1 MGVKRPWHGFLVL
14 WSSMD
19 HSRFWGGYIF
29 SASVVP
35 RNLDGK
41 FYVRKWSES
50 VRLFGHFKVLGS
62 CLMLSGSEHTK
73 FVLDFIG
80 QGVSISP
87 LCYQGE
93 TWTETYEMV
102 TEDRPVPI
110 GFFTEP
116 QMTGRM
122 CEFSPSQILLYK
134 NTFLDR
140 SLDGAKIH
148 ILFRQQ
154 LLVEIHPEGNFSQKK
169 NHGHK
174 SSYNVRSYLLHWSN
188 LLTSAEKS
196 TLRKKR
202 DAHPKEDW

>member
-1 MGVKRPWHGFLVL
+1 
-14 WSSMD
+14 
-19 HSRFWGGYIF
+19 
-29 SASVVP
+29 
-35 RNLDGK
+35 
-41 FYVRKWSES
+41 
-50 VRLFGHFKVLGS
+50 
-62 CLMLSGSEHTK
+62 MLSGSEHTK

-122 CEFSPSQILLYK
+122 CEFSPSPLGQILLYK

-174 SSYNVRSYLLHWSN
+174 SSYNVRSYLLH
-188 LLTSAEKS
+188 
-196 TLRKKR
+196 
-202 DAHPKEDW
+202 